1 LETQKDGATTTLTQ
15 PEPDN
20 SRPTAPQRV
29 RGRRSPLLAV
39 LVSLITVFVVLLVL
53 VGVLVFRPM
62 RARSLLALNSVEAQ
76 NLEQQAMSEQWSGRY
91 AAAVA
96 DFDHACALGHA
107 DACMNL
113 GRMFSGSAGISVDND
128 RAARAYQ
135 RACRAGLDD
144 GCVVVARDYVSGSG
158 LPVDA
163 HKADVLYQKTCEHGN
178 VAGCDGLADL
188 YENGNGVAQD
198 LSRAKQL
205 LQKACRLG
213 YQASCD
219 RLQQP
224 KFQ

>member
-1 LETQKDGATTTLTQ
+1 
-15 PEPDN
+15 
-20 SRPTAPQRV
+20 
-29 RGRRSPLLAV
+29 
-39 LVSLITVFVVLLVL
+39 
-53 VGVLVFRPM
+53 
-62 RARSLLALNSVEAQ
+62 
-76 NLEQQAMSEQWSGRY
+76 
-91 AAAVA
+91 
-96 DFDHACALGHA
+96 
-107 DACMNL
+107 
-113 GRMFSGSAGISVDND
+113 
-128 RAARAYQ
+128 
-135 RACRAGLDD
+135 
-144 GCVVVARDYVSGSG
+144 VVVARDYVSGSG

-163 HKADVLYQKTCEHGN
+163 HKADVLYQRTCEHGN